1 MRPLSPQLAALRARL
16 TGGPARRLPRGVLA
30 VVLVLLAVV
39 PLLGFSVPGL
49 MPGPPAPVNSAGT
62 VQVLGLCLVFA
73 GVAVGYD
80 VLFGRTGLLSFGP
93 ALYFA
98 LGVYVFD
105 IANSDWGWSPGPAL
119 LLTLAS
125 AIVLAL
131 ALGSICL
138 RVGGIAFAMVTL
150 AFAQAGYF
158 LAQSNPLGLT
168 GGDTGLVLSSSRLP
182 GFLVGVANTPNLYW
196 MALGYLVVALL
207 LAWWASSSAA
217 GLVWTA
223 IRDNQLRVEVM
234 GYRPFPFK
242 LASFVL
248 SSVVSSAGGVVY
260 LLLVGTAAPT
270 SVASTSVTVSILVM
284 VVLGG
289 AGSLWGPALGA
300 MVYVYLQQYLL
311 GFSGLPAFASLPGP
325 LRIPLSQPDFLL
337 GAIFILFV
345 IFVPGGLAGLAQRLP
360 RRASHVK
367 EAPS

>member
-1 MRPLSPQLAALRARL
+1 MRPLDSQLAALRSRL
-16 TGGPARRLPRGVLA
+16 TAGPGRGLPPWTLA
-30 VVLVLLAVV
+30 ALLLLLAVV

-49 MPGPPAPVNSAGT
+49 MPGPPQPVNSAGT
-62 VQVLGLCLVFA
+62 LQVLGLCLVFA

-80 VLFGRTGLLSFGP
+80 VLFGRAGLLSFGP

-105 IANSDWGWSPGPAL
+105 IAVSDWGWSAGPAL
-119 LLTLAS
+119 LLTLAC
-125 AIVLAL
+125 AAL
-131 ALGSICL
+131 VALVLGSVCL

-168 GGDTGLVLSSSRLP
+168 GGDTGLVLASSRLP
-182 GFLVGVANTPNLYW
+182 SFLVGVANTPNLYW

-207 LAWWASSSAA
+207 LAWWAANSAA

-242 LASFVL
+242 LAAFAL
-248 SSVVSSAGGVVY
+248 SSVMASCGGVAY

-270 SVASTSVTVSILVM
+270 TVASTSVTVSILVM

-289 AGSLWGPALGA
+289 TGSLWGPALGA

-311 GFSGLPAFASLPGP
+311 GFSSLPAFASLPGP

-345 IFVPGGLAGLAQRLP
+345 IFVPGGFAGLAQRLP

>member
-1 MRPLSPQLAALRARL
+1 MSARRWSVALGAALVAL
-16 TGGPARRLPRGVLA
+16 LALVPLAGWHIPWILPSTVNVLNATGTLEVLA
-30 VVLVLLAVV
+30 
-39 PLLGFSVPGL
+39 
-49 MPGPPAPVNSAGT
+49 
-62 VQVLGLCLVFA
+62 LCFIFG
-73 GVAVGYD
+73 GVALGYD
-80 VLFGRTGLLSFGP
+80 VLFGYTGLLSLGPVTFFG
-93 ALYFA
+93 A
-98 LGVYVFD
+98 GVYVFD
-105 IANSDWGWSPGPAL
+105 IALTHWGWS
-119 LLTLAS
+119 LA
-125 AIVLAL
+125 AAL
-131 ALGSICL
+131 AATLVVVLVLSLVLGAIAL